1 MMNPRTVVV
10 CAFAIALTGSTLEAQ
25 DLSRYRDFALGM
37 DLAAVS
43 ALTGVP
49 SSEATVVHQ
58 RPALLQNLEWRPSRW
73 TPGSRAE
80 STDPVERVAF
90 SFYDDRLFQIV
101 VDYGRDRTEGL
112 TDGDMFDA
120 ISAVYGPRT
129 TPARRPA
136 GAQSQLETESGSLV
150 ARWADANHSVVLYH
164 TSSYGDTFRL
174 FVTDAAVAGLAR
186 KAASQALRLDDQ
198 EAPRRE
204 IERQKKERAAARA
217 AADKARSANKGLF
230 KP

>member
-1 MMNPRTVVV
+1 MMNPRTVAV
-10 CAFAIALTGSTLEAQ
+10 CVFAITLMDTRLEAQ
-25 DLSRYRDFALGM
+25 DLSRYRDFALGT

-43 ALTGVP
+43 ALTGVA
-49 SSEATVVHQ
+49 SSEATVVHA

-73 TPGSRAE
+73 TLGSRAE
-80 STDPVERVAF
+80 STDPVERVVF
-90 SFYDDRLFQIV
+90 SFFNDRLFQIV

-120 ISAVYGPRT
+120 ISEVYGPRI
-129 TPARRPA
+129 TPTRRPA
-136 GAQSQLETESGSLV
+136 GAQSQLEIESGSPV
-150 ARWADANHSVVLYH
+150 ARWADANHTVVLYH
-164 TSSYGDTFRL
+164 TSSYGETFRL
-174 FVTDAAVAGLAR
+174 IVTDGAVAGLAR
-186 KAASQALRLDDQ
+186 KAANQALRLDDQ